1 MFSLHLLSFIMSD
14 LIYLLT
20 KQTFEVTA
28 NHTIAEF
35 LAGYVFGAAL
45 IIGAPAV
52 FLFIAFMS
60 ALQNTKGRQV
70 GYKDY
75 RDYGPSVCY
84 EPKLKIDRGPAT
96 IQISGN

>member
-1 MFSLHLLSFIMSD
+1 MGD

-35 LAGYVFGAAL
+35 LAGYIFGGAL

-52 FLFIAFMS
+52 FFFIAFMA
-60 ALQNTKGRQV
+60 ALQNTKGKQV

-84 EPKLKIDRGPAT
+84 EPQLKVDRGPVQV
-96 IQISGN
+96 QIRSNK